1 MAHQTVAHETVAHK
15 TVAHKTVA
23 HKTVASKTV
32 ARKTV
37 ATRPWQPDRG
47 PEGSV
52 GSWRASKRVD
62 FQLRSLIAQ

>member
-1 MAHQTVAHETVAHK
+1 MAYYVANKTVAHK

-37 ATRPWQPDRG
+37 ANQTVATRPWLQTVASRSANLLAH
-47 PEGSV
+47 GSTDCAV
-52 GSWRASKRVD
+52 GSG
-62 FQLRSLIAQ
+62 